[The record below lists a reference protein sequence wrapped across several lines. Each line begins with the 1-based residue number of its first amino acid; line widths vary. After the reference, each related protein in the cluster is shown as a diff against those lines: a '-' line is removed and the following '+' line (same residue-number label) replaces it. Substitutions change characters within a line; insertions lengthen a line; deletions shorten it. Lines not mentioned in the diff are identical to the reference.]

1 MCVAVFYG
9 WAVTCEERFRA
20 HPTLVVHECICGDQ
34 AQGNA
39 SACRAKARTTFSRP
53 SIVACAE
60 TRPRHCPGA
69 GCANWFTSA
78 GRQPCNR
85 MTPSHGQR
93 PS

>member
-53 SIVACAE
+53 SIVACAD
-60 TRPRHCPGA
+60 A
-69 GCANWFTSA
+69 ASA
-78 GRQPCNR
+78 LSRRRVCELVHERRTAAATG
-85 MTPSHGQR
+85 
-93 PS
+93 